1 MVSFLEKR
9 TKGSQMPT
17 ISLFYGIV
25 VSLYYFD
32 NEKHHTPHI
41 HAVYQEFSGVFDIV
55 SGEMIEGDLPRN
67 KIKLVVAWIE
77 IHKEDLIADWGLA
90 STGQAVFKIEPL
102 K

>member
-1 MVSFLEKR
+1 
-9 TKGSQMPT
+9 MPT

-41 HAVYQEFSGVFDIV
+41 HAVYQDFSGVFDII

>member
-1 MVSFLEKR
+1 
-9 TKGSQMPT
+9 MPT

-25 VSLYYFD
+25 ISLYYFD

-41 HAVYQEFSGVFDIV
+41 YAAYQDFSGVFDII
-55 SGEMIEGDLPRN
+55 SGEIIEGDLPKN
-67 KIKLVVAWIE
+67 KIKLIVAWIE

-90 STGQAVFKIEPL
+90 SAGQAVFKIELL